1 MLSGLKTT
9 AIIVIFALEK
19 PYKMEEAYLSD
30 FGIILLFLVGGAIFI
45 LIGLATSKLLRPNNP
60 NPEKLSSY
68 ECGEEALGSSWV
80 SFNPRFYVIALIFII
95 FDVELVFF
103 FPWAVVFGQEELI
116 RTTNGL
122 WGWFSLA
129 EMGIFLGIL
138 ILGLAYVWVNGH
150 LDWIKPKPV
159 TPRSR
164 SKIPAEMYANVNKKY
179 EGRKAVSKPELL
191 S

>member
-1 MLSGLKTT
+1 
-9 AIIVIFALEK
+9 
-19 PYKMEEAYLSD
+19 MEEAYLSD
-30 FGIILLFLVGGAIFI
+30 FGIIMLFLVGGAIFI
-45 LIGLATSKLLRPNNP
+45 LVGLGVSKILRPNNP

-95 FDVELVFF
+95 FDVELVFL

-116 RTTNGL
+116 NATNGL

-159 TPRSR
+159 IPQSR
-164 SKIPAEMYANVNKKY
+164 SKIPTDMYAKVNQKY
-179 EGRKAVSKPELL
+179 ESTKAVKQPVSE
-191 S
+191 

>member
-1 MLSGLKTT
+1 
-9 AIIVIFALEK
+9 
-19 PYKMEEAYLSD
+19 MEETYLSD

-45 LIGLATSKLLRPNNP
+45 LIGLVVSKLLRPNKP

-116 RTTNGL
+116 QATNGF

-159 TPRSR
+159 IPQSR
-164 SKIPAEMYANVNKKY
+164 SKIPSEMYANVNKKY
-179 EGRKAVSKPELL
+179 S
-191 S
+191 

>member
-1 MLSGLKTT
+1 
-9 AIIVIFALEK
+9 
-19 PYKMEEAYLSD
+19 MEETYLSD
-30 FGIILLFLVGGAIFI
+30 FGTLLLFLIGGAVFI
-45 LIGLATSKLLRPNNP
+45 LIGLAASKMLRSSNP

-116 RTTNGL
+116 HATDGV
-122 WGWFSLA
+122 WGWFSLI

-159 TPRSR
+159 IPQSR
-164 SKIPAEMYANVNKKY
+164 SKIPSEMYATVNKKY
-179 EGRKAVSKPELL
+179 EGMQVKHEQ
-191 S
+191 

>member
-1 MLSGLKTT
+1 
-9 AIIVIFALEK
+9 
-19 PYKMEEAYLSD
+19 MEEAYLSE
-30 FGIILLFLVGGAIFI
+30 FGIILLFLVGGAVFI
-45 LIGLATSKLLRPNNP
+45 LIGLATSRLLRPNNP

-68 ECGEEALGSSWV
+68 ECGEEALGSTWV

-95 FDVELVFF
+95 FDVELVFL

-116 RTTNGL
+116 IATNGM
-122 WGWFSLA
+122 WGWFSLI

-150 LDWIKPKPV
+150 LDWIKPKPIV
-159 TPRSR
+159 PQSR

-179 EGRKAVSKPELL
+179 EGIKPF
-191 S
+191 

>member
-1 MLSGLKTT
+1 
-9 AIIVIFALEK
+9 
-19 PYKMEEAYLSD
+19 MEETYLSD
-30 FGIILLFLVGGAIFI
+30 FGTILLFLIGGAVFI
-45 LIGLATSKLLRPNNP
+45 LIGLVASKMLRPSNP

-68 ECGEEALGSSWV
+68 ECGEEAMGSSWV

-116 RTTNGL
+116 RATNGI
-122 WGWFSLA
+122 WGWFSLI

-150 LDWIKPKPV
+150 LDWIKPKPEI
-159 TPRSR
+159 PQSR
-164 SKIPAEMYANVNKKY
+164 SKIPAEMYAKVNKKY
-179 EGRKAVSKPELL
+179 EGIKMNKPVA
-191 S
+191 

>member
-1 MLSGLKTT
+1 
-9 AIIVIFALEK
+9 
-19 PYKMEEAYLSD
+19 MEEAYFSD

-45 LIGLATSKLLRPNNP
+45 LIGLAVSKILRPSKP

-116 RTTNGL
+116 RATNGL

-129 EMGIFLGIL
+129 EMGIFLGVL

-159 TPRSR
+159 IPQSR
-164 SKIPAEMYANVNKKY
+164 FKIPSEMYANVNKKY
-179 EGRKAVSKPELL
+179 KGRKPVA
-191 S
+191 

>member
-1 MLSGLKTT
+1 
-9 AIIVIFALEK
+9 
-19 PYKMEEAYLSD
+19 MEEAYFSD
-30 FGIILLFLVGGAIFI
+30 FGVILLFLIGGAVFI
-45 LIGLATSKLLRPNNP
+45 MLGLAVSKMLRPNNP

-95 FDVELVFF
+95 FDVELVFM

-116 RTTNGL
+116 RATNGQ
-122 WGWFSLA
+122 WGWFALI

-159 TPRSR
+159 IPQSH
-164 SKIPAEMYANVNKKY
+164 SKIPAEMYAQVNRKY
-179 EGRKAVSKPELL
+179 S
-191 S
+191 

>member
-1 MLSGLKTT
+1 
-9 AIIVIFALEK
+9 
-19 PYKMEEAYLSD
+19 MEETYLSD
-30 FGIILLFLVGGAIFI
+30 FGTILLFLIGGAVFI
-45 LIGLATSKLLRPNNP
+45 LIGLGASKMLRPSNP

-68 ECGEEALGSSWV
+68 ECGEEAMGSSWV

-116 RTTNGL
+116 RATNGT
-122 WGWFSLA
+122 WGWFSLI

-138 ILGLAYVWVNGH
+138 LLGLAYVWVNGH

-159 TPRSR
+159 IPQSR
-164 SKIPAEMYANVNKKY
+164 SKIPAEMYAAVNKKY
-179 EGRKAVSKPELL
+179 S
-191 S
+191 